1 VKQGKN
7 RGFFSKLKKRGLKKS
22 HGFVVDYFEC
32 FEMRL
37 KIRFVRVREKI
48 REEERKR
55 GMNGDW

>member
-48 REEERKR
+48 REEER
-55 GMNGDW
+55 NEW